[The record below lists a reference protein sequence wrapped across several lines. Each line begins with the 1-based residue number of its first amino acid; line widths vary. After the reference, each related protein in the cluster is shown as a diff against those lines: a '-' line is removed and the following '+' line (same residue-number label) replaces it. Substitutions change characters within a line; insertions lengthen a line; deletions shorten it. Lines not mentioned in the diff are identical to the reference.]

1 MRRFA
6 ELYDA
11 IDATTATGGKIAA
24 LVSYFRDAP
33 PADAAWAVAFLT
45 GRRPKRLVR
54 APDLRN
60 WAASAVDI
68 PEWLF
73 EECHAQAGDLAETIS
88 LLLPESERDTE
99 ESFAWW
105 VEERLLP
112 LGGMPADAQRA
123 SLLHAWERLS
133 GTSRFLFNKLLTG
146 SFRVGVS
153 DGLVVR
159 ALAETSGLSTE
170 TIAHRLMGAWE
181 PSADWFTS
189 LVGTETTD
197 ADWSRPFPFYLA
209 YPLEQGP
216 ESLGDVSEWQVEW
229 KWDGIRGQ
237 LVRRRGRTFLWS
249 RGEDLLSGRFPEIET
264 AAEWLPDGTVLDGE
278 ILAWRDGGPLPFSE
292 LQRRIGR
299 KTVGRKLL
307 ADVPC
312 HLLVYDCLEA
322 EGVDLRDRPIVER
335 RAIAEAIVARL
346 PAGAP
351 LSTSPTLDVR
361 SWDDV
366 TLARGGA
373 REAVAEGLM
382 LKRRASPYGVGRRVG
397 DWWKWK
403 VQPLSVDAV
412 LVYAQG
418 GSGRRAGLFTDY
430 TFAVWDGDKLVPFA
444 KAYSGLTDAEIRK
457 VDAFVRRN
465 TLEKF
470 GPVRT
475 VKPELVFELAFEGIQ
490 LSTRHKSGIA
500 VRFPRIARMRPD
512 KPASEADSLDTVRAL
527 LNAEKPPMS
536 GSASREPASDAATD
550 RDGLQ

>member
-1 MRRFA
+1 VRRFA
-6 ELYDA
+6 GLYDA

-33 PADAAWAVAFLT
+33 PADAAWAIAFLT

-54 APDLRN
+54 APDLRM
-60 WAASAVDI
+60 WAAESVNI

-88 LLLPESERDTE
+88 LLLPESERDTDD
-99 ESFAWW
+99 SFAWW

-112 LGGMPADAQRA
+112 LGAMPADAQRA
-123 SLLHAWERLS
+123 SLLDAWDRLS

-159 ALAETSGLSTE
+159 ALAEASGLSKE

-181 PSADWFTS
+181 PRADWFTS

-209 YPLEQGP
+209 YPLEQTP
-216 ESLGDVSEWQVEW
+216 EALGDVSEWQIEW
-229 KWDGIRGQ
+229 KWDGIRAQ

-249 RGEDLLSGRFPEIET
+249 RGEELLSGRFPEVET

-278 ILAWRDGGPLPFSE
+278 LLAWRDGGPLPFSE

-299 KTVGRKLL
+299 KTVGKKLL

-322 EGVDLRDRPIVER
+322 DGVDLRERPIVMR
-335 RAIAEAIVARL
+335 RAAAEAIIARL

-351 LSTSPTLDVR
+351 IGTSPTLVAN

-366 TLARGGA
+366 ASTRLDA

-382 LKRRASPYGVGRRVG
+382 LKRRSSLYGVGRRVG

-444 KAYSGLTDAEIRK
+444 KAYSGLTDVEIRK

-527 LNAEKPPMS
+527 LNAAKPPMS
-536 GSASREPASDAATD
+536 APPLHMATEANEPE
-550 RDGLQ
+550 